1 LAGKEGIEN
10 EGKCWGNNQVNK
22 EGEHGKEDWGEHGI
36 ENNSDGNDMWFY
48 QLNFHNAIVK
58 YRYR

>member
-1 LAGKEGIEN
+1 MKEKAEETIR
-10 EGKCWGNNQVNK
+10 GNNKVNK
-22 EGEHGKEDWGEHGI
+22 EGEDGEEGWGEHGI
-36 ENNSDGNDMWFY
+36 ENNSDGIDMGFY